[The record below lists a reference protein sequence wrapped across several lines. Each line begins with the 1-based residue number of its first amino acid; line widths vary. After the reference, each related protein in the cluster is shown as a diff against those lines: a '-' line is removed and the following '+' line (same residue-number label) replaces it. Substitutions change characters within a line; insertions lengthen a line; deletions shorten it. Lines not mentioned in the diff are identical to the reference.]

1 MAKRTDVRRFQE
13 TLAQKLAAA
22 QHQSEGIAAR
32 WLGVM
37 VGAQPVLLP
46 LSATAGVI
54 HEFTLTS
61 TPFSPPHLRGLTN
74 VRGELHDVLDLAP
87 LFTQTE
93 TPLSGTARLVVLQSA
108 IAPRTAL
115 LAARV
120 VGLRR
125 PEAMR
130 PLDHSTPK
138 EGVVAMW
145 QESED
150 PNAPVWQEID
160 LPFWLRQAAQ
170 AFTTEP
176 LHE

>member
-1 MAKRTDVRRFQE
+1 MAKRTDIRRFQE

-46 LSATAGVI
+46 LSATAGII

-74 VRGELHDVLDLAP
+74 VRGELHDVVDFAP
-87 LFTQTE
+87 LMDTPE
-93 TPLSGTARLVVLQSA
+93 TPIGATARLVVLQPA

-115 LAARV
+115 LVARV

-125 PEAMR
+125 EESLHRIAAPEASG
-130 PLDHSTPK
+130 L
-138 EGVVAMW
+138 VAQW
-145 QESED
+145 YEASSPALE
-150 PNAPVWQEID
+150 WREID
-160 LPFWLRQAAQ
+160 LAFWLKRATLLFQSVAELQ
-170 AFTTEP
+170 P
-176 LHE
+176 

>member
-1 MAKRTDVRRFQE
+1 MAKRTDIRRFQE

-74 VRGELHDVLDLAP
+74 VRGELHDVIDFAP
-87 LFTQTE
+87 LMAIPE
-93 TPLSGTARLVVLQSA
+93 TPIGATTRLVVLQPA

-115 LAARV
+115 LVARV

-125 PEAMR
+125 PEGMH
-130 PLDHSTPK
+130 PLAPETPM
-138 EGVVAMW
+138 EGVVASW
-145 QESED
+145 QDGAE
-150 PNAPVWQEID
+150 PNAPAWHEID
-160 LPFWLRQAAQ
+160 LPFWLHQAAQ

>member
-1 MAKRTDVRRFQE
+1 MAKRTDIRRFQE

-74 VRGELHDVLDLAP
+74 VRGELHDVIDFAP
-87 LFTQTE
+87 LLDTPE
-93 TPLSGTARLVVLQSA
+93 TPIGATARLVVLQPA

-115 LAARV
+115 LVARV

-125 PEAMR
+125 EESLHRLAAPEASGIVAQWHEAGSPALEWR
-130 PLDHSTPK
+130 ELDL
-138 EGVVAMW
+138 A
-145 QESED
+145 
-150 PNAPVWQEID
+150 
-160 LPFWLRQAAQ
+160 FWLKRAALLFQ
-170 AFTTEP
+170 PVAELQP
-176 LHE
+176 